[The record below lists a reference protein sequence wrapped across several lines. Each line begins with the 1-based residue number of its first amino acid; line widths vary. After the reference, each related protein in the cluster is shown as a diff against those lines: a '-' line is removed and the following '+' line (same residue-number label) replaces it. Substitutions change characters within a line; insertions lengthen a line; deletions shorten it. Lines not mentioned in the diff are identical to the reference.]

1 MGNPLL
7 EDIPVKRV
15 NPLLEDIPKER
26 INPLLE
32 DTDNYGIEPGTAQ
45 GRIKTVKELA
55 DPVLKAADF
64 LRRLETSS
72 IANALIDGKPIK
84 EVFQEYI
91 KGITS
96 PTPEYRPGYKEIIQK
111 LRNKLSGIQEPI
123 KNANPLL
130 DEGQYQVQP
139 RIGTYQ
145 GKVLGS
151 SETMDTLVGMI
162 LDIGLD
168 PITYIN
174 PVGAI
179 SKVGKGIKVIRELS
193 EAGKLVGG
201 AEKLGAGLVKGAEIA
216 GKVAKN
222 YPGRQWVVNIFVG
235 VDNAVLRGL
244 IAKNRALADYYTG
257 RWAERSNKWIAEKIK
272 DLPADTGERI
282 THALEAVKTNPN
294 AIEELA
300 SISPK
305 AVEAAKYAQRQN
317 AVILG
322 LEQKYGV
329 GTKGLGTAAEKV
341 VAEVSDPLISE
352 ARKYKTAEEFVNK
365 QKVSYHGTDKSF
377 NEFSKENVGENWWS
391 DFGEGVYF
399 TNNKEIAKTYGK
411 NIKEN
416 YLDIK
421 NPARNKDLLDADIQG
436 AIDDG
441 MGFKDVGEVLKE
453 KGFDGIEYTHKDG
466 NVEYVV
472 FDTKQI
478 KTKQELTDIWDKAQK
493 AIEQPPTGGKFDY
506 TTRIITP
513 QVEKD
518 LAKEARNSGL
528 TKEQYS
534 TKHQSQLERTTK
546 DYSIEEI
553 NKAAKEGKLRDVG
566 IETDKVYK
574 DGYFVTDPA
583 YILAVRGERNAKSI
597 SNAILQRDVA
607 KLFGKATKE
616 APAEWKSIT
625 LQMAKGTESP
635 FKGLKFEPVVANEI
649 SKHWNKINNP
659 KEIGRFIEITDKIT
673 NFWKKTTLGIFPS
686 YHFRNEIGNVWNNYL
701 AGVTNPMVYEEAKRL
716 TDLAKT
722 GKLVGKDLQLYRQ
735 AEKYGVINKGLMA
748 ADIPTKDIALKQPLR
763 EKIFGK
769 TLGHPLETGMKI
781 GTEFENNARLAHF
794 IDKGHKGL
802 DFNQASMSVKKYL
815 FDYQELTDIERNY
828 LKRVFP
834 FWTWSRRNIPLQI
847 ENLIKQPGKYA
858 VIEKGRKAIGGG
870 EAEPERKYLP
880 AYMKEGYSF
889 RIGKSNK
896 NISTYQSLDSYLP
909 AADILKLTNIPR
921 LALGL
926 AHPAK
931 TLVELAMNY
940 STFYKQTIAKNDWER
955 KELLGKYVPN
965 KVDYILRTIRGINEM
980 DKLFGAKSENL
991 TPVEKALRFTT
1002 GIKLTKLD
1010 IRKARGFY
1018 INQLENER
1026 NTAKHQFK
1034 EARIKYTQTKNKIH
1048 LDEANR
1054 LAREIIKI
1062 SKEMRQR

>member
-257 RWAERSNKWIAEKIK
+257 RWAERSNKWIADKIK

-329 GTKGLGTAAEKV
+329 GTKELGTSGKV
-341 VAEVSDPLISE
+341 VE
-352 ARKYKTAEEFVNK
+352 
-365 QKVSYHGTDKSF
+365 
-377 NEFSKENVGENWWS
+377 
-391 DFGEGVYF
+391 
-399 TNNKEIAKTYGK
+399 
-411 NIKEN
+411 
-416 YLDIK
+416 
-421 NPARNKDLLDADIQG
+421 G
-436 AIDDG
+436 AI
-441 MGFKDVGEVLKE
+441 
-453 KGFDGIEYTHKDG
+453 
-466 NVEYVV
+466 
-472 FDTKQI
+472 
-478 KTKQELTDIWDKAQK
+478 
-493 AIEQPPTGGKFDY
+493 PTEGKFDY

-625 LQMAKGTESP
+625 LQMAEGTESP

-686 YHFRNEIGNVWNNYL
+686 YHFRNEIGNVFNNYL

-1034 EARIKYTQTKNKIH
+1034 EARIKYKQTKNKIH